1 MSGQT
6 ISLRALAGLLAEHVG
21 CGDEAA
27 SAFLRE
33 FMTVVAQGLKADGYV
48 KIAGLGMF
56 KVNTDV
62 EGKHTV
68 EFAPEAALADKINKP
83 FTIFEPV
90 EVAESLSDED
100 LKADVLL
107 LNSEPT
113 VNTEPQPEDPAES
126 KPQEPSQDQQDPQ
139 ESQEQQE
146 PQPQEPTMILP
157 PPVPERLKVNK
168 SEPASAPEPVLEP
181 TPDPEPTLEPELELQ
196 PAEEE
201 TVADDAPDEKTS
213 VYDSP
218 VSVVLEP
225 ESSVTLHR
233 AGHTTLTLVVT
244 AIAACLLG
252 LVCGYLAYRYM
263 NYGLPANVKVL
274 EDGILISRSD
284 DQNSLVDEEII
295 SFEVTDSV
303 GDNAS
308 ADSATTATQPEV
320 ATPAALAVV
329 TDTVSPGNFLT
340 VMARRHYGNPKF
352 WVYIYL
358 ENKDKIK
365 DPDSLESGMVVVIP
379 PAEKYGIDSS
389 NPESLKKAEREAYRV
404 LNQ

>member
-1 MSGQT
+1 
-6 ISLRALAGLLAEHVG
+6 
-21 CGDEAA
+21 
-27 SAFLRE
+27 
-33 FMTVVAQGLKADGYV
+33 
-48 KIAGLGMF
+48 
-56 KVNTDV
+56 
-62 EGKHTV
+62 
-68 EFAPEAALADKINKP
+68 
-83 FTIFEPV
+83 
-90 EVAESLSDED
+90 
-100 LKADVLL
+100 
-107 LNSEPT
+107 
-113 VNTEPQPEDPAES
+113 
-126 KPQEPSQDQQDPQ
+126 
-139 ESQEQQE
+139 
-146 PQPQEPTMILP
+146 MILP

-181 TPDPEPTLEPELELQ
+181 TPDPEPTLEPEPEPQ

-284 DQNSLVDEEII
+284 DQNSLVDEEIVP
-295 SFEVTDSV
+295 FEVTDSV
-303 GDNAS
+303 GNNAS

-320 ATPAALAVV
+320 ATPAAPAVV